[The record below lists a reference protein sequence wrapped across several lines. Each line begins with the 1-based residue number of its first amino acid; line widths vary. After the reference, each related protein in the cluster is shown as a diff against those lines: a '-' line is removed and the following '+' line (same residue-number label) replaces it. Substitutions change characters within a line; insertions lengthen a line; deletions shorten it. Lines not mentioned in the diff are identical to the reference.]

1 MEKASPGGSLLGVV
15 SQSLMAAASTLER
28 LLGGAGWKSESTLAE
43 LVPPS
48 LVVSRTVGIQAIP
61 P

>member
-1 MEKASPGGSLLGVV
+1 MGVV
-15 SQSLMAAASTLER
+15 FRSLMAAASTLER

-48 LVVSRTVGIQAIP
+48 LVMSRTVGVQAIP
-61 P
+61 PRL